1 MMTVHA
7 PIGVLLGGLFLV
19 AGVGKLARRDA
30 FAQALAG
37 YRLARPRRLLAWAVR
52 AGSSAMP
59 IGCARYGMVSARM
72 GRRC

>member
-19 AGVGKLARRDA
+19 AGVGKLVRREA

-37 YRLARPRRLLAWAVR
+37 YRLARPRRLVAW
-52 AGSSAMP
+52 
-59 IGCARYGMVSARM
+59 MVPGA
-72 GRRC
+72 